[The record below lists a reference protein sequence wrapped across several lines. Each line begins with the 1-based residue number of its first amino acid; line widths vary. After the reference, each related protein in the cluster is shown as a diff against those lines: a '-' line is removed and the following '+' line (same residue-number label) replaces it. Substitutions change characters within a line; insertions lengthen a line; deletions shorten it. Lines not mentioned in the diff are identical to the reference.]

1 MQRLIERYIE
11 PLRDDSKLL
20 PADAI
25 ESLYVSVKSIHQ
37 LQQTFLERL
46 QSNIPTEVVAYNA
59 VHEFRVG
66 IVFFLYKT
74 KSI

>member
-1 MQRLIERYIE
+1 MQRLLERYIE
-11 PLRDDSKLL
+11 PLRDESNLL

-25 ESLYVSVKSIHQ
+25 ESLYVSIKSIHQ

-59 VHEFRVG
+59 VQEFRVWSSD
-66 IVFFLYKT
+66 FLPL
-74 KSI
+74 

>member
-25 ESLYVSVKSIHQ
+25 ESLYISVKSIHQ
-37 LQQTFLERL
+37 LQILFLENL
-46 QSNIPTEVVAYNA
+46 QFNLSTEV
-59 VHEFRVG
+59 F
-66 IVFFLYKT
+66 
-74 KSI
+74 

>member
-25 ESLYVSVKSIHQ
+25 ESLYVSLKSIHQ

-46 QSNIPTEVVAYNA
+46 QSHIPSF
-59 VHEFRVG
+59 H
-66 IVFFLYKT
+66 
-74 KSI
+74 

>member
-11 PLRDDSKLL
+11 PSRDDSKLL

-37 LQQTFLERL
+37 LQQTFLTRL
-46 QSNIPTEVVAYNA
+46 DTNIPTEILAYNA
-59 VHEFRVG
+59 LHEFRH
-66 IVFFLYKT
+66 ILI
-74 KSI
+74 SIS

>member
-1 MQRLIERYIE
+1 MQRLLERYIE

-20 PADAI
+20 PTDAI

-37 LQQTFLERL
+37 LQQTFLQRL
-46 QSNIPTEVVAYNA
+46 ESNIPTEVVAYNA

-66 IVFFLYKT
+66 KF
-74 KSI
+74 S

>member
-11 PLRDDSKLL
+11 PLREDSKLL

-37 LQQTFLERL
+37 LQLTFLQKLE
-46 QSNIPTEVVAYNA
+46 SSVPTEILAYNA
-59 VHEFRVG
+59 VHEFRVKFNEC
-66 IVFFLYKT
+66 V
-74 KSI
+74 SER